1 MSKSRKAALTK
12 VLYLTMMMFLFAVT
26 VNHAQEERNVVL
38 TLGND
43 AIGNLKNAITSENPG
58 LRKSGIYLAGK
69 HTVKEVAGT
78 LLEQLN
84 NENDPEL
91 KILIIRVLYI
101 IDENEYMN
109 EIHQLAL
116 NEENDKVRQMASA
129 IYSVMQINSSDK
141 VAASDN

>member
-12 VLYLTMMMFLFAVT
+12 VLYFTMMIFLFAVT

-69 HTVKEVAGT
+69 HTVKEVAST

-84 NENDPEL
+84 NESDPEL

>member
-1 MSKSRKAALTK
+1 MFNSRKVTFMRISFLILMLFSLAF
-12 VLYLTMMMFLFAVT
+12 TM
-26 VNHAQEERNVVL
+26 NHAQEKKNVVL
-38 TLGND
+38 TLSAD
-43 AIGNLKNAITSENPG
+43 AMGNLRNAITSENPG

-91 KILIIRVLYI
+91 RILIMRVLYI
-101 IDENEYMN
+101 IDENEYMD

-116 NEENDKVRQMASA
+116 NEKNDKVRQMASA

-141 VAASDN
+141 VVTSDN